1 MAPPISRKRPAEL
14 GGYLTGAPTRK
25 YLIIVL
31 AILGIFYGLY
41 KNATQ
46 PSLYSSYGRIKIRS
60 GSSNWYQAGLEGT
73 KIDIVDHAMPQP
85 GPTVK
90 TGSSLVITNTLIALL
105 FGVVLAL
112 VPKSTDRGLRGVA
125 EIEAVTGF
133 PSLALI
139 PRSHRTDV
147 PASNARIGQR
157 NVSALSTPESQFSEA
172 LRALRTSLLLS
183 SAGSLPKVIL
193 LTSAT
198 PAEGKTTISTNLACV
213 LAQDDVRV
221 LMIDADLRRPTVH
234 HRLGLNR
241 KIGLTSI
248 LIGTA
253 TLEQAV
259 QKLPELPNLEVLTSG
274 PVPPFPTEM
283 LGSQTMLNLLEQ
295 CRGIYSHIVIDSPP
309 LLSVTDGIVLAGYAD
324 AVVMIV
330 RHGRSDKQTVRRA
343 RDLLARAGA
352 SVTGIAINAVDLS
365 SPYLDSERWAHKT
378 RSFPPTPV
386 RT

>member
-1 MAPPISRKRPAEL
+1 MPP
-14 GGYLTGAPTRK
+14 
-25 YLIIVL
+25 
-31 AILGIFYGLY
+31 
-41 KNATQ
+41 
-46 PSLYSSYGRIKIRS
+46 
-60 GSSNWYQAGLEGT
+60 
-73 KIDIVDHAMPQP
+73 P

-90 TGSSLVITNTLIALL
+90 TGSSLVIINTLIALL
-105 FGVVLAL
+105 FGVVLVL
-112 VPKSTDRGLRGVA
+112 VLEGLDNGLCSVA
-125 EIEAVTGF
+125 EIEAITGL

-147 PASNARIGQR
+147 PASTLSIGQR
-157 NVSALSTPESQFSEA
+157 NVSALSSPQSQFAEA
-172 LRALRTSLLLS
+172 LRTLWISLLLS
-183 SAGSLPKVIL
+183 SAGSLPKIIL
-193 LTSAT
+193 VTSAV
-198 PAEGKTTISTNLACV
+198 PSEGKTTICTNLACV

-221 LMIDADLRRPTVH
+221 LMIDGDLRRPTVH
-234 HRLGLNR
+234 HRLGLNG

-259 QKLPELPNLEVLTSG
+259 QKLPELPNLEILTSG
-274 PVPPFPTEM
+274 PIPPFPTEM
-283 LGSQTMLNLLEQ
+283 LGSQTMSDLLEQ

-309 LLSVTDGIVLAGYAD
+309 LLSVTDGLVLAGNAD

-352 SVTGIAINAVDLS
+352 SVIGIAINAVDLS
-365 SPYLDSERWAHKT
+365 SPYLDSERRAHKT
-378 RSFPPTPV
+378 RPFPPTPV